1 MGIQGVM
8 FKGLECG
15 VQALLLQGLL
25 GRTLTASKVGH
36 IFWHPPHARFW
47 EQVCKFAGILGA
59 TAYEASLMVN
69 SGDCLFKTEA
79 ADPQNGFSHAPL
91 TTQTSALPAW
101 ALGFPRERLLWPS
114 ACS

>member
-1 MGIQGVM
+1 MLDVNTAFAPTGLAWENSHCKQGWAHFFGILRM
-8 FKGLECG
+8 PE
-15 VQALLLQGLL
+15 
-25 GRTLTASKVGH
+25 S
-36 IFWHPPHARFW
+36 W
-47 EQVCKFAGILGA
+47 EQVRKLAGILGA

-79 ADPQNGFSHAPL
+79 ADPQNGFSHAQL
-91 TTQTSALPAW
+91 ATQTSALPAW

>member
-36 IFWHPPHARFW
+36 IFWHPPHAR
-47 EQVCKFAGILGA
+47 ILG
-59 TAYEASLMVN
+59 TSVQICWNPGSHSL
-69 SGDCLFKTEA
+69 
-79 ADPQNGFSHAPL
+79 
-91 TTQTSALPAW
+91 
-101 ALGFPRERLLWPS
+101 
-114 ACS
+114 